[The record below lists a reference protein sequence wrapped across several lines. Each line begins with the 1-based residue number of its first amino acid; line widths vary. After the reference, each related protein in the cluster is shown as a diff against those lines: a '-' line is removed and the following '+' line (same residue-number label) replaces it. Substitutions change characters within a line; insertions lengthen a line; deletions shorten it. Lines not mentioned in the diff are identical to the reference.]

1 MSNAYVPIDDLAD
14 HLSVKVST
22 IRTWVQK
29 QYIPKDTYIKVG
41 YTYRFDIPAVV
52 AGLQK
57 ESTERE
63 EN

>member
-14 HLSVKVST
+14 HLSVKVNT

-29 QYIPKDTYIKVG
+29 EYIPKDTYIKVG